1 MYMYLVNFNYC
12 NNVYPI
18 LFNFGDIDPFYDS
31 CTGLSEIQKKVKRNC
46 FKLLFQGTVFQINLY
61 TFFFFIIFNIFDEFN
76 FLFYL

>member
-31 CTGLSEIQKKVKRNC
+31 CTGLSEIQKKVKSNC
-46 FKLLFQGTVFQINLY
+46 FKFLFQGTVCQINL
-61 TFFFFIIFNIFDEFN
+61 TFFFY
-76 FLFYL
+76 YL